1 MQIPKNLS
9 QLIKPKGLLPNT
21 PYVGVVVDN
30 NCPSKAYRLRV
41 RVPGIHDHLDDEE
54 IPWAAPT
61 QSQSQGI
68 IGGEGVGRT
77 QCVSVP
83 EVESTVALY
92 FNQGGD
98 PMQPTYSTDV
108 PIPKNKI
115 SPEFQKNYPN
125 RLGYV
130 LPSGYTFIHDKKTKE
145 TFLETPGDAN
155 LTILGDVNLNVVG
168 NIQAKAMSSTGELPS
183 YIANAPERVVGQLSP
198 TQSGK
203 IQFEGLYGGSSGN
216 IHFEASQNITMKA
229 GSNFKVEAGQQIEEK
244 AGSTFKQS
252 AGSSM
257 NLKAGSN
264 VRVKGSAIYLN

>member
-30 NCPSKAYRLRV
+30 NCPSKAYRIRV
-41 RVPGIHDHLDDEE
+41 RVPGIHDHLDDEDL
-54 IPWAAPT
+54 PWSAPT
-61 QSQSQGI
+61 HAQPQGI

-77 QCVSVP
+77 QSVSVP

-92 FNQGGD
+92 FNQNGD
-98 PMQPTYSTDV
+98 PMQPTYSTNV
-108 PIPKNKI
+108 PIAKNQI

-145 TFLETPGDAN
+145 TFLEAPGDAN

-168 NIQAKAMSSTGELPS
+168 NIQARAVGSTGDLPS
-183 YIANAPERVVGQLSP
+183 YVANAPERVIGNLQP
-198 TQSGK
+198 DPQKK
-203 IQFEGLYGGSSGN
+203 ISFNGLYGGDSGN
-216 IHFEASQNITMKA
+216 IHLEATNSITMKA
-229 GSNFKVEAGQQIEEK
+229 GKNFKVEAGQQIEEK
-244 AGSTFKQS
+244 AGSSFKQT

-257 NLKAGSN
+257 SMKASST